1 MDWKKLWDDI
11 LNFFANNVWNIVLF
25 FAVLLMG
32 IIVIKLIVNI
42 LKRVLRKSHIE
53 QMAAGFFLG
62 VLKFVLYLCLIL
74 ILFSIIGV
82 NINGVL
88 TALSAVALA
97 IGLALQTII
106 SNVANGLVIISNK
119 MFKKGDYVSVGDV
132 EGSVEQI
139 NFLFVT
145 LRTPDNKRITI
156 PNSTIVNNSVTNVTA
171 NETRRVQLLFNV
183 AYETDIDKVK
193 EVVLN
198 SVKSDGRVLLDPEPT
213 CRISEIKDSSVELMV
228 RFWCDTEDY
237 WDVYFD
243 NNEVIFNELKKNKIK
258 IPYTQIEYRERKDE
272 INLPFNKKA
281 LPARVEK
288 QREEKVEF
296 DLENVDLTKVIEEKK
311 KQIKEIKTKQK
322 AKRAAKKTAKKKK
335 NEEK

>member
-1 MDWKKLWDDI
+1 MDWNKLWNDI
-11 LNFFANNVWNIVLF
+11 LNFFANNVWNIILF
-25 FAVLLMG
+25 FAVLLLG
-32 IIVIKLIVNI
+32 IVIIKLILNI
-42 LKRVLRKSHIE
+42 LKGIIRKSNIE
-53 QMAAGFFLG
+53 QMAAGFFLA

-119 MFKKGDYVSVGDV
+119 MFRKGDYIVVGGV

-145 LRTPDNKRITI
+145 LRTPDNKKITI
-156 PNSTIVNNSVTNVTA
+156 PNSTIVNSSVTNVSA
-171 NETRRVQLLFNV
+171 NPTRRVELKFNV

-193 EVVLN
+193 EVVVKSL
-198 SVKSDGRVLLDPEPT
+198 KSDGRVLLDPEPT
-213 CRISEIKDSSVELMV
+213 CRISGINDSAVELTI

-243 NNEVIFNELKKNKIK
+243 NIETIFNELKKNKIK
-258 IPYTQIEYRERKDE
+258 IPYSQIEYRERKDKVE
-272 INLPFNKKA
+272 LPFNKKE
-281 LPARVEK
+281 LPKRVEK

-296 DLENVDLTKVIEEKK
+296 DLENVDLSKVIEDKK
-311 KQIKEIKTKQK
+311 KQIKDRKTQQK
-322 AKRAAKKTAKKKK
+322 AKRAAKKTAKPKK